1 MEEKAILERLR
12 KEFPAGVRETL
23 TSLGDEVAVIDK
35 EALLQV
41 TTFLRDGPG
50 EFTMLLDLTC
60 VDYADEEPRF
70 EMVYHLFS
78 LSRNRRLRIK
88 VRLGESDLRIASV
101 TSLWKNANW
110 LEREVYDLFGV
121 HFEGHPDLRR
131 LFMYDGFEGH
141 PLRKDYPL
149 RRRQPLIRLK
159 E

>member
-1 MEEKAILERLR
+1 MEEKPILERLR
-12 KEFPAGVRETL
+12 KEFPAGVREIS

-41 TTFLRDGPG
+41 ATSLRDGPG
-50 EFTMLLDLTC
+50 EFTMLLDLSC
-60 VDYADEEPRF
+60 VDYAGEEPRF

-88 VRLGESDLRIASV
+88 ARLGESDLRIASL

-131 LFMYDGFEGH
+131 LFMYDGFEGY

>member
-1 MEEKAILERLR
+1 MEEKTILDRLR
-12 KEFPAGVRETL
+12 KEFPAGVRETS

-88 VRLGESDLRIASV
+88 ARLGESDLRIASL